1 MDEAMFRS
9 AEMSLAQMYIPS
21 EAAREIVLALGALGC
36 VHFRDLNSKVSSFQR
51 AFVNEIK
58 TADNALRQITYLRGE
73 ISNRSV
79 PEAHVWDGEQV
90 DDPES
95 LPRVLNQLEEQVSRL
110 AATKDDLKDKQA
122 RLVEH
127 RHVLRAAL
135 NFFGYVEG
143 DNASVNNA
151 TAEGVVAG
159 VIPQRLVHQLERI
172 CWRALRGNLV
182 FSSSEIEHP
191 IWDSHA
197 KRAERKSVFILV
209 THGAELTKKA
219 AKIADALEA
228 HVFDVSPAH
237 ISLELAE
244 ANQQL
249 AEVTDISEYTQQAL
263 DVELASVA
271 KSIRLWD
278 IHFQKE
284 RKTFETLNRFSSDS
298 NRMLLIAE
306 GWIPSDQVFHVQQAL
321 KTIGESSHVESPV
334 VLDVIQTN
342 RTPPT
347 LHRTNKVSEAF
358 QNMVDVYAIASYREV
373 NPGLPTIV
381 TFPFMFAVMFG
392 DMGHGF
398 LMFLA
403 ALYVVLN
410 ERKLAKFD
418 GGDVF
423 DMFYSGRYVVLLMGL
438 FSMFT
443 GLMYNDL
450 FSKSMTLFSSGWE
463 WPKHG
468 ENETVT
474 AIAKGFVYPIGMDWM
489 WHGAENN
496 LRFMNS
502 YKMKLSVVLGYLHML
517 YSYMFSLVNDLYF
530 HSTIDIIGNFVP
542 GLIFFLS
549 IFGYLSIAIVYKW
562 CIDWSKTDAQPPSLM
577 NMLINMFLAPG
588 KIDEPL
594 FKGQKTVQLAL
605 LAAALIAVPWLLLAK
620 PLYLR
625 KKIQEHQHQPIALP
639 QQESEAAPEADEPTD
654 DEEEE
659 KEEEESFGD
668 IMIEQA
674 IHTIEFCL
682 NSVSHT
688 ASYLRLWALSLAHSQ
703 LSQVLW
709 DMTLK
714 LSFGATGVTGVILVV
729 VMFAV
734 WMSLTVAILTV
745 MEGTSAML
753 HALRLHWV
761 ESMSKFYIGEGYAF
775 EPFSFKAIEEAFN

>member
-1 MDEAMFRS
+1 MFRS

-21 EAAREIVLALGALGC
+21 EAAREIVHALGALGC
-36 VHFRDLNSKVSSFQR
+36 VHFRDLNSEVSSFQR

-58 TADNALRQITYLRGE
+58 TADNALRQIAYLRGE
-73 ISNRSV
+73 ISNRDV
-79 PEAHVWDGEQV
+79 PEANVWDGEQV
-90 DDPES
+90 DDPET
-95 LPRVLNQLEEQVSRL
+95 LPKELNQLELQVSKL
-110 AATKDDLKDKQA
+110 VDAKDDLKDKQA

-143 DNASVNNA
+143 NNASADGA
-151 TAEGVVAG
+151 TAEGIVAG
-159 VIPQRLVHQLERI
+159 VVPQRLTYQLERI
-172 CWRALRGNLV
+172 AWRALRGNLV

-191 IWDSHA
+191 IWDRHA
-197 KRAERKSVFILV
+197 KSMERKSVFIIV

-219 AKIADALEA
+219 AKIAEAMEA

-237 ISLELAE
+237 VSLELAE
-244 ANQQL
+244 VNQKL
-249 AEVTDISEYTQQAL
+249 AEVTDIAEYTQQAL

-271 KSIRLWD
+271 KNIRLWD

-284 RKTFETLNRFSSDS
+284 RKTYETLNRFSNDA

-306 GWIPSDQVFHVQQAL
+306 GWIPSDQVLHVQQAL

-334 VLDVIQTN
+334 VLEVIKTN
-342 RTPPT
+342 KTPPT

-358 QNMVDVYAIASYREV
+358 QNMVDVYAIATYREV

-381 TFPFMFAVMFG
+381 TFPFMFATMFG
-392 DMGHGF
+392 DIGHGF

-450 FSKSMTLFSSGWE
+450 FSRSITLFSSGWE
-463 WPKHG
+463 WPEHG
-468 ENETVT
+468 DAESVT
-474 AIAKGFVYPIGMDWM
+474 AISKGFVYPIGMDWM
-489 WHGAENN
+489 WHGTENN

-517 YSYMFSLVNDLYF
+517 YSYMFSLVNDVYF

-549 IFGYLSIAIVYKW
+549 IFGYLSITIIYKW

-594 FKGQKTVQLAL
+594 YKGQKTVQLLL

-625 KKIQEHQHQPIALP
+625 KKIQEHQNQHIALP
-639 QQESEAAPEADEPTD
+639 QHESDAADANEIDGD
-654 DEEEE
+654 DEEE
-659 KEEEESFGD
+659 EEEESFGD

-775 EPFSFKAIEEAFN
+775 EPFSFKAIEEAF